1 MECRDD
7 IASLHALRVQIDREL
22 LDLSFLSDAE
32 SMGQRELAKSS
43 SAPDL
48 RNLPVTV
55 RDMETSSVCLVD
67 DLSQGSLGAEL
78 FLGASTSA
86 CDVKRSKEWLDAYL

>member
-32 SMGQRELAKSS
+32 SMGQGELTKSS

-48 RNLPVTV
+48 RNLSVTV
-55 RDMETSSVCLVD
+55 RDMETSSVCSVD

-86 CDVKRSKEWLDAYL
+86 CDVKRSKEWLDTYL